1 MSQIRVLLVDDHT
14 LLRQGLRNMLELNPN
29 IQVVGEARDGEE
41 ALAKTAEVSPDI
53 VLMDITLPGTDG
65 IEATRKIKE
74 HYPKVDV
81 IVLTMHV
88 DDYHAFEAIRAGASG
103 YLTKSVTQ
111 DELVKAIETVRAG
124 EASVDPAIAKK
135 MLREFAHSL
144 EGKSKAF
151 GLSPREREVLLQL
164 CQGASNKEIAE
175 RLVISQKTVK
185 SHLKSI
191 FNKLDVNDRTQA
203 VAFALREG
211 IIK

>member
-53 VLMDITLPGTDG
+53 VLMDITLPRTDG
-65 IEATRKIKE
+65 IEATRRIKE

-81 IVLTMHV
+81 VVLTMHA

-111 DELVKAIETVRAG
+111 DELVRAIETVYAG
-124 EASVDPAIAKK
+124 EAPVDPAITKRMMK
-135 MLREFAHSL
+135 ELLKLS
-144 EGKSKAF
+144 EGKGKGF
-151 GLSPREREVLLQL
+151 GLSVREKEVLRQL
-164 CQGASNKEIAE
+164 GQGASNKEIAE
-175 RLVISQKTVK
+175 RLIISQKTVK

-191 FNKLDVNDRTQA
+191 FNKLDVSDRTQA
-203 VAFALREG
+203 VAYALREG
-211 IIK
+211 IIQ